1 LAHGDASPD
10 SSWVAAIHASS
21 NDFAPLGAGLVID
34 DDRVLTC
41 SHVVAGPATGE
52 IWVAFPKADPP
63 TMERRRVCR
72 RVRAEPLSV
81 VDVTVL
87 HLAEP
92 VPMGVRPPEAALPQA
107 GRSARG
113 ALVGVRLRGI
123 GPLRPLR

>member
-1 LAHGDASPD
+1 M
-10 SSWVAAIHASS
+10 
-21 NDFAPLGAGLVID
+21 ID